1 MCLPRTKEPDLD
13 DPYWEPLVT
22 TENGSPVPEVHP
34 TSTAPEEE
42 VKVSPIKGKRLDF
55 STPSPA
61 EKKNNNKR
69 PLPMPMPSPS
79 STATSPGTSIL
90 SATPPAKSPRAKKA
104 SKSSPKEKKAMV

>member
-42 VKVSPIKGKRLDF
+42 VKASPIKGKRLDF

-79 STATSPGTSIL
+79 STATSP
-90 SATPPAKSPRAKKA
+90 KKA